1 LLLAL
6 RPTGLRAWFESPRP
20 LQTQGFGFSTPRGYA
35 AIRMFTGII
44 TDVGTVR
51 SAEQRGDLRLTI
63 ATGYDIAGI
72 DLGASIACS
81 GVCLTVVDKG
91 DDWFAVD
98 VSGETRSRTAP
109 GLWREG
115 AKLNLERSLRMG
127 DELGGHIVTGHVD
140 AVGAVAE
147 VQPEGDSVRI
157 GVTVPGELGV
167 MVAAKGSIALD
178 GVSLTV
184 NQVRDAG
191 DGATLFTVNIIPHT
205 ARETTFSEIAAGR
218 QLNVEVD
225 VLARYIQRMIG
236 ARTQ

>member
-1 LLLAL
+1 
-6 RPTGLRAWFESPRP
+6 
-20 LQTQGFGFSTPRGYA
+20 
-35 AIRMFTGII
+35 MFTGIV

-51 SAEQRGDLRLTI
+51 SVEQRGDLRLTVGC
-63 ATGYDIAGI
+63 GYDMAEV

-98 VSGETRSRTAP
+98 LSAETVSRTAA

-115 AKLNLERSLRMG
+115 ARLNLERSLRLG

-140 AVGAVAE
+140 SVGE
-147 VQPEGDSVRI
+147 VLGTCAEGDSVRVGI
-157 GVTVPGELGV
+157 AVPRELGA
-167 MVAAKGSIALD
+167 MIAAKGSIALD

-184 NQVRDAG
+184 NDVREAE
-191 DGATLFTVNIIPHT
+191 DGRTHFSVNIIPHT
-205 ARETTFSEIAAGR
+205 AKQTSFADMATGR

-225 VLARYIQRMIG
+225 VLARYISRMMA
-236 ARTQ
+236 ARAQ